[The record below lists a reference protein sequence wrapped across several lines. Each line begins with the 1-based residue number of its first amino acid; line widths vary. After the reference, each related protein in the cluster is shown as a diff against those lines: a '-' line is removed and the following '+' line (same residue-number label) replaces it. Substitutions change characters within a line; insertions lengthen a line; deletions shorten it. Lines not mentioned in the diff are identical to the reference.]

1 MAAPKGNKNG
11 FKPVKA
17 SAKIHIRCLDTDKA
31 RWTALATA
39 DGLNLSQWII
49 NRLNCIDVTK

>member
-11 FKPVKA
+11 LKLVKA
-17 SAKIHIRCLDTDKA
+17 SAKIHIRCLDADKA

-39 DGLNLSQWII
+39 DGLNLSQWIT
-49 NRLNCIDVTK
+49 NKLNGKENG

>member
-17 SAKIHIRCLDTDKA
+17 SAKIHIRCLDSDKA
-31 RWTALATA
+31 RWTALAA
-39 DGLNLSQWII
+39 AQGLNLSQWITAQ
-49 NRLNCIDVTK
+49 LNKG

>member
-11 FKPVKA
+11 CKPVKA
-17 SAKIHIRCLDTDKA
+17 SAKIHIRCLDADKA

-39 DGLNLSQWII
+39 DGLNLSQWIT
-49 NRLNCIDVTK
+49 NKLNGKENG